1 VQQPG
6 FLDLVER
13 VWSLPVKAKSSSGI
27 IAAKLKNLRYEL
39 KRWGKSLS
47 HFKDL
52 VAKCNHVIFLLYQ
65 IEDARDLSRPE
76 FNFRYIVKGHHKY
89 LLQV

>member
-1 VQQPG
+1 V
-6 FLDLVER
+6 
-13 VWSLPVKAKSSSGI
+13 PVKAKSTSAI
-27 IAAKLKNLRYEL
+27 IGAKLKNLRYEL

-52 VAKCNHVIFLLYQ
+52 VAKCNHVILLLDQ

-76 FNFRYIVKGHHKY
+76 FNFRNIVKSHLKH
-89 LLQV
+89 LLQVQSDY